1 MDLEALASSPVGVL
15 VPISGYDPRFREHL
29 SYQAFLPHDLP
40 DRVELRGETYQAVI
54 DATVAVAR
62 LDQAATG
69 LPNPMLLARPT
80 TRREAVSTSA
90 LEGTYAA
97 LDDVLE
103 AEFLEPG
110 EALPTVSEVVNYVRA
125 AESAY
130 QWIKDRPITIGLLRE
145 LQKILVEGTPG
156 DTSEAGR
163 VRTIQVFIGLDRG
176 RVEEARFV
184 PPPPG
189 DQLAAGL
196 QAWERWIYEARD
208 IPVIVR
214 VALAHYQ
221 FETLH
226 PFHDGNGRLGRLV
239 CVLQLV
245 AYGELRVPV
254 LDLSPW
260 LEQRRRE
267 YQDHLLR
274 VSLTGEF
281 DPWVRFF
288 CEAVRHQ
295 ATQALQR
302 IDKLLD
308 WRDRT
313 LGRLH
318 TTNVRG
324 VAVRIVE
331 DLIGYPMITPSWA
344 AATYRVTYQAANTAI
359 RRLADLGILQERT
372 GRRYAR
378 VFAARDVLRIIDGT
392 LGSAP

>member
-97 LDDVLE
+97 LSDVLE
-103 AEFLEPG
+103 ADLAEDEEQSG
-110 EALPTVSEVVNYVRA
+110 AISEVLNYVRA
-125 AESAY
+125 AERAY
-130 QWIKDRPITIGLLRE
+130 EWVKSRPITLTLLCE
-145 LQKILVEGTPG
+145 FHKILVRGTRG
-156 DTSEAGR
+156 DGPEAGEL
-163 VRTIQVFIGLDRG
+163 RTIQVFIGLHTG

-189 DQLAAGL
+189 DQLEAGL
-196 QAWERWIYEARD
+196 AAWVRWINEAD
-208 IPVIVR
+208 LAVVLKM
-214 VALAHYQ
+214 ALGHYQ

-226 PFHDGNGRLGRLV
+226 PFNDGNGRLGRLV
-239 CVLQLV
+239 CVLQLL
-245 AYGELRVPV
+245 ASGELSVPL
-254 LDLSPW
+254 LDLSGW

-274 VSLTGEF
+274 VSVTGEF
-281 DPWVRFF
+281 DPWVQFF
-288 CEAVRHQ
+288 SEAVRAQ
-295 ATQALQR
+295 ATAAIRRVDALLQWQHDAVQR
-302 IDKLLD
+302 V
-308 WRDRT
+308 REA
-313 LGRLH
+313 G
-318 TTNVRG
+318 VRG
-324 VAVRIVE
+324 VATRIVE
-331 DLIGYPMITPSWA
+331 DLIGYPVLTPTLA
-344 AATYRVTYQAANTAI
+344 AKLYGVTYPTANAAIA
-359 RRLADLGILQERT
+359 RLEELGLLSERT
-372 GRRYAR
+372 GRRYRRLYVAPE
-378 VFAARDVLRIIDGT
+378 VLRLLD
-392 LGSAP
+392 S